1 MWSSVVECRPIGSRL
16 EGAGDYNNTISR
28 TVPERRVKGALM
40 NYYPHHIGDYLR
52 DTAHLTPLED
62 GIYRRLLDVYYASEK
77 PLPPETQWVCK
88 LVRARTTDEID
99 AVVEVLRQY
108 FTKTP
113 EGWRNK
119 RCDEEI
125 KAHYRRVKAARDNGK
140 RGGRPRNPVGL
151 QRKPSGLAE
160 SGFVHNPTESSQ
172 NQIQNQ
178 SNKSIVGLKPNSKRE
193 DAGLVLAY
201 LNEQAGRDYRPV
213 NGNISL
219 IAARLNEGATVED
232 CKAVIDR
239 KVGEWKG
246 GEMDKYLRPATL
258 FNATKFAQY
267 QGEAPKQAVKVDA

>member
-1 MWSSVVECRPIGSRL
+1 V
-16 EGAGDYNNTISR
+16 
-28 TVPERRVKGALM
+28 

-88 LVRARTTDEID
+88 LVRARTTEEID

-108 FTKTP
+108 FIKQP
-113 EGWRNK
+113 DGWHNK
-119 RCDEEI
+119 RANAEI

-140 RGGRPRNPVGL
+140 MGGRPRNPVGL
-151 QRKPSGLAE
+151 RKKPSGLAE
-160 SGFVHNPTESSQ
+160 SGFVHNPIESSQ
-172 NQIQNQ
+172 NQIQTQ
-178 SNKSIVGLKPNSKRE
+178 SNKSIVGLAPDRLRLE
-193 DAGLVLAY
+193 AGLVLTY
-201 LNEQAGRDYRPV
+201 LNEQAGRDFRPM
-213 NGNISL
+213 NGSIKD
-219 IAARLNEGATVED
+219 IAARLKEGASVDD

-239 KVGEWKG
+239 KVREWKG

-267 QGEAPKQAVKVDA
+267 LGAQTSPTIKVDA

>member
-1 MWSSVVECRPIGSRL
+1 
-16 EGAGDYNNTISR
+16 
-28 TVPERRVKGALM
+28 M

-88 LVRARTTDEID
+88 LVRARTTEEID
-99 AVVEVLRQY
+99 AVIEVLRQY
-108 FTKTP
+108 FTKQP
-113 EGWRNK
+113 DGYRNK

-125 KAHYRRVKAARDNGK
+125 KAHYRRVKSARDNGK
-140 RGGRPRNPVGL
+140 RGGRPKNPVGS
-151 QRKPSGLAE
+151 RKKPSGLAE
-160 SGFVHNPTESSQ
+160 SGFVHNPSESSQ
-172 NQIQNQ
+172 NQIQTQ
-178 SNKSIVGLKPNSKRE
+178 SIKSIVGHKTPDVSRG
-193 DAGLVLAY
+193 AAALVLTY

-213 NGNISL
+213 NGNLSL
-219 IAARLNEGATVED
+219 IAARLKEGASVED

-258 FNATKFAQY
+258 FNSLKFAQY
-267 QGEAPKQAVKVDA
+267 QGETKNQSVKYDA